1 MPILLSPLKGR
12 DPKAAVATSCD
23 VRVSAVMSVVGDC
36 ISLSVSAT
44 FLCTYVFPLPLHF
57 Y

>member
-12 DPKAAVATSCD
+12 DPKAAVAASSD
-23 VRVSAVMSVVGDC
+23 VCVSAVMSVVGDC
-36 ISLSVSAT
+36 LSVSVSAT
-44 FLCTYVFPLPLHF
+44 FLCTYVFPFPLHF